1 MPTDVLEITK
11 KFMRDL
17 IGILV
22 KRDELTFEGIKQF
35 YIAVEKEERKPDT
48 RCDLYETTTITQAV
62 IFCSTCQEGTGPQT
76 RCTREN

>member
-48 RCDLYETTTITQAV
+48 RCDLYETATITQAV

>member
-1 MPTDVLEITK
+1 
-11 KFMRDL
+11 MRDL

-22 KRDELTFEGIKQF
+22 KHDELTFEGIKQF

-48 RCDLYETTTITQAV
+48 RCDLYETVTITQAV
-62 IFCSTCQEGTGPQT
+62 IFCSTCQEGMGPQT